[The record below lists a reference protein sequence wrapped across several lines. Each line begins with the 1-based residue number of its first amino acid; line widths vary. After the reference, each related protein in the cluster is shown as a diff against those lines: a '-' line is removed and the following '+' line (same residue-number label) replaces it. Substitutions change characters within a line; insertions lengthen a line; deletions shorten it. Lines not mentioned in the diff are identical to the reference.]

1 MRLTGRRTFISALAA
16 TAVAAAGLL
25 VAPATATA
33 APVQLT
39 ARERGNDVSYPQCGA
54 ALPTGS
60 DFGIVGVDGGKP
72 FDPNPCLAEQIVWA
86 GAFGRPAYYV
96 NTANPGPKLSSYW
109 PLGQRAPRHCTR
121 SKPDSQACAF
131 DYGWNSA
138 KDSLRRAKAAAASV
152 GAPDVTRSAWWLDV
166 EMHNTWESLEY
177 GERRKFL
184 RNDTAV
190 LRGHEDAAP
199 APRRPDRRRLQ
210 HRAPVAA
217 HHRRGQPGP
226 GSGLVRRRRHRAVGP
241 QALPPVLV
249 VHRRPGEAEPVPAQ
263 RLRRRLPLLA
273 S

>member
-1 MRLTGRRTFISALAA
+1 MRLTGRRTFISVLAA

-25 VAPATATA
+25 VAPVAANA

-54 ALPTGS
+54 PLPTGS

-138 KDSLRRAKAAAASV
+138 RDSLRRAKAAAASL
-152 GAPDVTRSAWWLDV
+152 GAPDVTRSTWWLDV

-190 LRGHEDAAP
+190 LRGMKTLLE
-199 APRRPDRRRLQ
+199 
-210 HRAPVAA
+210 
-217 HHRRGQPGP
+217 RRGVRTVGVYSTAHQWQRITGGASLDRAAVWYAGVGTAQSARKHCHRSWSFTGGP
-226 GSGLVRRRRHRAVGP
+226 VKLS
-241 QALPPVLV
+241 QF
-249 VHRRPGEAEPVPAQ
+249 
-263 RLRRRLPLLA
+263 LRNGFDADFRC
-273 S
+273 